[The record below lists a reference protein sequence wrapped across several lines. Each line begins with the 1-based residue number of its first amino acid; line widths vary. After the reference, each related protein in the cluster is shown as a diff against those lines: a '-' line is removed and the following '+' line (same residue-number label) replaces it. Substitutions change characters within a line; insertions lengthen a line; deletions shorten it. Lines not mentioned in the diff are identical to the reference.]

1 MWQLMPATAR
11 RYGLRVDAERDERAD
26 VDKSTRAAALY
37 LRDLHLQ
44 FQDWL
49 LALAAY
55 NAGEDAV
62 QRAVGR
68 AGSKEFWELSR
79 LKLLPA
85 ETRAYVPAVL
95 RALELSGR
103 KQEIVAEP
111 TANEK
116 SSTLPVLYA
125 NALPPKERES
135 QEGTGRR

>member
-11 RYGLRVDAERDERAD
+11 RYGLRVDGEEDERAD
-26 VDKSTRAAALY
+26 IDKSTRAAALY

-44 FQDWL
+44 FQDWP

-55 NAGEDAV
+55 NAGEVAV

-95 RALELSGR
+95 RVLELSGR
-103 KQEIVAEP
+103 KQEIVAERS
-111 TANEK
+111 ANEQ
-116 SSTLPVLYA
+116 SSTLQVLYA
-125 NALPPKERES
+125 TAVPPEERES
-135 QEGTGRR
+135 LEGSGRR